1 MIEVKIVT
9 TLYNYLF
16 ITAGMSLHQSCQG
29 GFLHHRLPMSG
40 EVTSKI
46 ISLHKTFSA
55 VAAHVVL
62 AVGVLHPHVLLHV
75 RVLGEGHPAP
85 CAHVRL
91 VAAVEQLVADKV
103 VLELEL
109 LSANITFKV
118 PLGLMC

>member
-1 MIEVKIVT
+1 MGGQVSSKVV
-9 TLYNYLF
+9 
-16 ITAGMSLHQSCQG
+16 SLHEAFSTVSTNM
-29 GFLHHRLPMSG
+29 FL
-40 EVTSKI
+40 V
-46 ISLHKTFSA
+46 
-55 VAAHVVL
+55 
-62 AVGVLHPHVLLHV
+62 VGVLHPHVLLHV

-109 LSANITFKV
+109 LSTNITLKV

>member
-1 MIEVKIVT
+1 M
-9 TLYNYLF
+9 YNYLF
-16 ITAGMSLHQSCQG
+16 IAAGMSLYQSCQS

-40 EVTSKI
+40 EVASKI

-62 AVGVLHPHVLLHV
+62 AVGVLHPNVLLHV

>member
-1 MIEVKIVT
+1 
-9 TLYNYLF
+9 
-16 ITAGMSLHQSCQG
+16 MSSQ
-29 GFLHHRLPMSG
+29 
-40 EVTSKI
+40 VTSKI
-46 ISLHKTFSA
+46 ISLNKTFSA

-62 AVGVLHPHVLLHV
+62 AVGVLHSHVLLHV

-109 LSANITFKV
+109 LATNITLKV

>member
-1 MIEVKIVT
+1 
-9 TLYNYLF
+9 
-16 ITAGMSLHQSCQG
+16 MSLHQSCQG
-29 GFLHHRLPMSG
+29 GFLHHRLPVSS

-62 AVGVLHPHVLLHV
+62 AVGVLHPHMLLHV